1 MELKEKLSRL
11 RKEKGLTQLELA
23 EALNVSRQ
31 AVSRW
36 EVGTAVPALD
46 NLVSLSGLYGVP
58 LDDLVQKEVSALPV
72 PEDQPP
78 DAPPPPPPPKAG
90 ALHTPLVSLLL
101 AVLLLGVGIFIGFNL
116 PREREVSNIDP
127 GERVIVT
134 GPRAWL
140 ERSPTDIEDE
150 LDWLEEKI
158 KELLEKEDPSS

>member
-1 MELKEKLSRL
+1 MNIADRLKEL
-11 RKEKGLTQLELA
+11 RKKAGYSQEQLA
-23 EALNVSRQ
+23 EMLNISRQ

-36 EVGTAVPALD
+36 EVGTAIPALD
-46 NLVSLSGLYGVP
+46 NLVILSELYGVP

-158 KELLEKEDPSS
+158 TELLEKEDPSS

>member
-1 MELKEKLSRL
+1 MELKEKLSQL

-23 EALNVSRQ
+23 EMLNISRQ

-36 EVGTAVPALD
+36 EVGTAIPALD
-46 NLVSLSGLYGVP
+46 NLVILSELYGVP
-58 LDDLVQKEVSALPV
+58 LDDLVQKEVPTLPV
-72 PEDQPP
+72 PEEQPP
-78 DAPPPPPPPKAG
+78 DAPPPPKAG
-90 ALHTPLVSLLL
+90 TRHTPLVSLLL